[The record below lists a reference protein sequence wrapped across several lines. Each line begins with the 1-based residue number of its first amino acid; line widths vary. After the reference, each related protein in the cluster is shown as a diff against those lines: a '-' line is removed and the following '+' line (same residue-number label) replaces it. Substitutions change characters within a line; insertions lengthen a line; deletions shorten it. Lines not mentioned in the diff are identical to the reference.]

1 VQLGTQ
7 LVINGLF
14 VGAIYALVALG
25 FVLIYKA
32 TEIMNFAQGELV
44 LWGGYIGIW
53 LSIDLKLPFAVSF
66 VLTLVIASLFALF
79 VERFILRPMIGQPVV
94 STIMVTFGLAIMIR
108 AIVGYIWGPDTKQ
121 FPRIFPTEPVNIF
134 GANIALVNVWAFVAA
149 VAFVLLFAVYFRYSK
164 GGLAMRAVAD
174 DQQAASS
181 MGISVRRVFALSW
194 VIAAIVAAAGALLV
208 GNINGVN
215 PQLALIGLKVFPVVI
230 LGGLESIPG
239 AILGGLIIGL
249 LESLAGGYLDPL
261 IPQGGVKELAPFVLL
276 VLILIIRPYGLF
288 GQPAIERV

>member
-1 VQLGTQ
+1 MQLGVQLV
-7 LVINGLF
+7 LNGLF

-32 TEIMNFAQGELV
+32 TEVMNFAQGELV

-53 LSIDLKLPFAVSF
+53 LTVDLKLPLVVSF
-66 VLTLVIASLFALF
+66 LLTLVIAALFAL
-79 VERFILRPMIGQPVV
+79 VIERSILRPMIGQSAV
-94 STIMVTFGLAIMIR
+94 STVMVTFGLGIMIR
-108 AIVGYIWGPDTKQ
+108 AAVGYFWGPDTKG
-121 FPRIFPTEPVNIF
+121 FPRIFPPEPVSILGLNVAPVNI
-134 GANIALVNVWAFVAA
+134 WAFVAA
-149 VAFVLLFAVYFRYSK
+149 IGFVALFAVYFRYSK
-164 GGLAMRAVAD
+164 GGLAMRAVAI

-194 VIAAIVAAAGALLV
+194 VIAALVAAAGGLLI

-239 AILGGLIIGL
+239 AIVGGLTIGL

-261 IPQGGVKELAPFVLL
+261 IPQGGVKELAPFFI
-276 VLILIIRPYGLF
+276 LILILVIRPYGLF